1 MSTNN
6 DKNFLT
12 YNQQMRKLRDKK
24 KIICNG
30 SSHKRMLIRAGYFN
44 LINGYKTPFISDI
57 DENGNIPWYDTDAY
71 SSHASLQE
79 KMGTIS
85 KAYTELS
92 RSHLDYVDFYKNNH
106 SRIPTWIMLKVVNF
120 STFINVLAYSKTKV
134 RHSLCELYGI
144 IEIKKSKEFPHVK
157 LLIGSL
163 HWMRKVRNACAHNER
178 IYCISRAKGR
188 IFDTYLHQLRPSYT
202 RNNTQK
208 IFDLI
213 VYFKYFLPATEYRDF
228 VSELKS
234 MIFALKGVIDP
245 AAFDNIRG
253 QMGIAQLEDLD
264 TLVSLEKGDIEYNKF
279 DKF

>member
-30 SSHKRMLIRAGYFN
+30 SSHKRMLIRAG
-44 LINGYKTPFISDI
+44 
-57 DENGNIPWYDTDAY
+57 
-71 SSHASLQE
+71 
-79 KMGTIS
+79 
-85 KAYTELS
+85 
-92 RSHLDYVDFYKNNH
+92 
-106 SRIPTWIMLKVVNF
+106 
-120 STFINVLAYSKTKV
+120 
-134 RHSLCELYGI
+134 
-144 IEIKKSKEFPHVK
+144 
-157 LLIGSL
+157 
-163 HWMRKVRNACAHNER
+163 
-178 IYCISRAKGR
+178 
-188 IFDTYLHQLRPSYT
+188 
-202 RNNTQK
+202 
-208 IFDLI
+208 
-213 VYFKYFLPATEYRDF
+213 YFKYFLPATEYRDF